1 MDGWIEQRIHKMM
14 DGLNDIEQLID
25 VMMDDRQIKQIN
37 EQWMDGTN
45 NGWTDRTH
53 DTYAEQLMDR

>member
-1 MDGWIEQRIHKMM
+1 MM

-25 VMMDDRQIKQIN
+25 VMMDDRQIKQMN